1 MKILVVGGSG
11 FIGTRLL
18 ETLHEQGHEFTNFDR
33 HISACFPDQ
42 SITGD
47 VRSAEE
53 LTAASV
59 GHDAIINLAAEHRDD
74 VSPLSLYTEVNVGGA
89 HALVVA
95 AEANGIQRI
104 VFTSTVAIYGLDK
117 NNAAEDSVPEPFNEY
132 GRSKLAAE
140 GVFSAWA
147 NEDAARSL
155 AIIRPSVIFG
165 EGNRGNVYNLAKQ
178 VSSGRFLMVG
188 TGENK
193 KSMAYVG
200 NIVGYIASRL
210 EAPCGIEIRN
220 FADKPDLSTNEL
232 ISILRDE
239 MNVHAASGL
248 RLPLGLGIAAGYVLD
263 VAAKITRR
271 TFPISAVRIR
281 KFAADTTVNT
291 DRLRDSGYTAAYS
304 LHEALRRT
312 LASEFPATGASS
324 PATGSTPTP
333 DSTPTTDRNLS

>member
-18 ETLHEQGHEFTNFDR
+18 ETLHEQGHTFTNFDR
-33 HISACFPDQ
+33 QVSALFPEQ
-42 SITGD
+42 SVTGD
-47 VRSAEE
+47 VRSADE
-53 LTAASV
+53 LTTASV

-89 HALVVA
+89 HALIAA
-95 AEANGIQRI
+95 AEANDIRRI

-117 NNAAEDSVPEPFNEY
+117 NDAAEDSVPEPFNEY

-147 NEDAARSL
+147 NADASRSL
-155 AIIRPSVIFG
+155 AIVRPSVVFG

-178 VSSGRFLMVG
+178 VSSGRFIMVG
-188 TGENK
+188 KGDNK
-193 KSMAYVG
+193 KSMSYVG

-210 EAPCGIEIRN
+210 DAPTGIEIRN
-220 FADKPDLSTNEL
+220 FADKPDLSTKEL

-248 RLPLGLGIAAGYVLD
+248 RLPLPLGIAAGYVFD
-263 VAAKITRR
+263 AAAKITRR

-291 DRLRDSGYTAAYS
+291 DRLRSSGYTATYS
-304 LHEALRRT
+304 LQDALKRT
-312 LASEFPATGASS
+312 LASEFPHTGAAAST
-324 PATGSTPTP
+324 TGSTP
-333 DSTPTTDRNLS
+333 SNDRNPS

>member
-1 MKILVVGGSG
+1 MKIFVVGGSG

-18 ETLHEQGHEFTNFDR
+18 ETLHEQNHQFTNFDR
-33 HISACFPDQ
+33 QISAKFADQ
-42 SITGD
+42 SVAGD
-47 VRSAEE
+47 IRSTEE

-89 HALVVA
+89 HALVAA
-95 AEANGIQRI
+95 AEANGIRRI
-104 VFTSTVAIYGLDK
+104 IFTSTVALYGLDK

-140 GVFSAWA
+140 GVFSEWA
-147 NEDAARSL
+147 HADPGRSL
-155 AIIRPSVIFG
+155 AIVRPSVVFG

-188 TGENK
+188 KGENK

-200 NIVGYIASRL
+200 NIVGYIASRVD
-210 EAPCGIEIRN
+210 APSGVEIRN

-232 ISILRDE
+232 IAILRNE
-239 MNVHAASGL
+239 MNVHAASTL
-248 RLPLGLGIAAGYVLD
+248 RLPLTLGIAAGYVFD
-263 VAAKITRR
+263 AAAKITRR

-291 DRLRDSGYTAAYS
+291 DRLRDSGYTATYS
-304 LHEALRRT
+304 LQEALKRT
-312 LASEFPATGASS
+312 LASEFPATIVVV
-324 PATGSTPTP
+324 PTAKSAP
-333 DSTPTTDRNLS
+333 NTDRNPL

>member
-18 ETLHEQGHEFTNFDR
+18 ETLHEQGHQFTNFDR
-33 HISACFPDQ
+33 LVSARFPEQ
-42 SITGD
+42 SVTGD
-47 VRSAEE
+47 VRSADE

-89 HALVVA
+89 HALVAA

-104 VFTSTVAIYGLDK
+104 VFTSTVALYGLDK
-117 NNAAEDSVPEPFNEY
+117 NDAAEDSVPEPFNEY

-140 GVFSAWA
+140 GVFSTWA
-147 NEDAARSL
+147 NADAARSL
-155 AIIRPSVIFG
+155 AIVRPSVVFG

-178 VSSGRFLMVG
+178 VSSGRFIMVG
-188 TGENK
+188 KGDNK
-193 KSMAYVG
+193 KSMSYVG

-210 EAPCGIEIRN
+210 EAPTGIEIRN
-220 FADKPDLSTNEL
+220 FADKPDLSTKEL

-239 MNVHAASGL
+239 MDVHAASGL
-248 RLPLGLGIAAGYVLD
+248 RLPLPLGIAAGYVFD
-263 VAAKITRR
+263 AAAKITRR

-291 DRLRDSGYTAAYS
+291 DRLRSSGYTATYS
-304 LHEALRRT
+304 LQDALKRT
-312 LASEFPATGASS
+312 LASEFPHRGASAS
-324 PATGSTPTP
+324 TTGSTP
-333 DSTPTTDRNLS
+333 SNDRNPS

>member
-18 ETLHEQGHEFTNFDR
+18 ETLREQGHEFTNFDR
-33 HISACFPDQ
+33 QLSARFPEQ
-42 SITGD
+42 TVTGD
-47 VRSAEE
+47 VRSADE
-53 LTAASV
+53 LTVASA

-89 HALVVA
+89 HALVIA

-104 VFTSTVAIYGLDK
+104 VFTSTVALYGLDK
-117 NNAAEDSVPEPFNEY
+117 NNASEDSVPEPFNEY

-140 GVFSAWA
+140 GVFSTWA
-147 NEDAARSL
+147 NADAARSL
-155 AIIRPSVIFG
+155 AIVRPSVVFG

-178 VSSGRFLMVG
+178 VSSGRFIMVG
-188 TGENK
+188 KGDNK
-193 KSMAYVG
+193 KSMSYVG

-210 EAPCGIEIRN
+210 GAPTGIEIRN
-220 FADKPDLSTNEL
+220 FADKPDLSSKEL

-239 MNVHAASGL
+239 LNVHAASGL
-248 RLPLGLGIAAGYVLD
+248 RLPLPLGIAAGYVFD
-263 VAAKITRR
+263 AAAKITRR

-291 DRLRDSGYTAAYS
+291 DRLRSSGYTATYS
-304 LHEALRRT
+304 LQDALRRT
-312 LASEFPATGASS
+312 LASEFPHTGASAS
-324 PATGSTPTP
+324 TTGSTP
-333 DSTPTTDRNLS
+333 SNDRNPS

>member
-18 ETLHEQGHEFTNFDR
+18 ETLQAHGHEFTNFDR
-33 HISACFPDQ
+33 HLSAQYPQQ

-89 HALVVA
+89 HAVVAA

-104 VFTSTVAIYGLDK
+104 IFTSTVAIYGLDK

-132 GRSKLAAE
+132 GRTKLAAE
-140 GVFSAWA
+140 GIFSAWA
-147 NEDAARSL
+147 AADTTRSL
-155 AIIRPSVIFG
+155 AIVRPSVVFG

-178 VSSGRFLMVG
+178 VAVGRFIMVG
-188 TGENK
+188 KGENR

-200 NIVGYIASRL
+200 NIVGYLASRL
-210 EAPCGIEIRN
+210 DAPAGIEIRN
-220 FADKPDLSTNEL
+220 FADKPDLSTHEL
-232 ISILRDE
+232 IAILREE
-239 MNVHAASGL
+239 MNVRAGGSL
-248 RLPLGLGIAAGYVLD
+248 RLPLPLGIAAGSVFDL
-263 VAAKITRR
+263 AAKITRR

-291 DRLRDSGYTAAYS
+291 DRLRDSGYTATYT
-304 LHEALRRT
+304 LHDALKRT
-312 LASEFPATGASS
+312 LASEFPTRSTTASA
-324 PATGSTPTP
+324 PLPTP
-333 DSTPTTDRNLS
+333 HTDRNPS